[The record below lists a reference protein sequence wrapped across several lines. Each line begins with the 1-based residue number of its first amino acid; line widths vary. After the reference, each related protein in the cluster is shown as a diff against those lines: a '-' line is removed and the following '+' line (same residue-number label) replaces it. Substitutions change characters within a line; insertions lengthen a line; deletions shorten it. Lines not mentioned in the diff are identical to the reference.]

1 MVDITIIIRILS
13 LEKKITDPFILR
25 GILAGLAVAMI
36 SGLVGC
42 FVVWRRMSY
51 YGESIAH
58 SSLLGVGLGILMGV
72 GINLGIV
79 FTCLLFGIL
88 FLWLQQSKLL
98 SSDTLLGVLAHLALS
113 IGIIVISM
121 NRIKIDVHAFLFGDI
136 LAVTQNDLW
145 GMYLAVLFVVIII
158 CLNWSSLLLVTIDE
172 DLAKA
177 EGVNPLFINLL
188 LTSILT
194 IVVAVSIQIIGLLLI
209 TAMLIIPA
217 ATSRRLVNS
226 PEKMAIV
233 ATILGIISVILG
245 IYLSVEIDAPSGPS
259 IVVVS
264 AVLFFISH
272 FFGMFVKK
280 E

>member
-145 GMYLAVLFVVIII
+145 GIYLAVLFVVIII

-233 ATILGIISVILG
+233 ATLLGIISVILG

>member
-226 PEKMAIV
+226 PEMMAIV
-233 ATILGIISVILG
+233 ATLLGIISVILG

>member
-1 MVDITIIIRILS
+1 MIIIKTLS
-13 LEKKITDPFILR
+13 LEKKITDPFIIR
-25 GILAGLAVAMI
+25 GILAGIAVALI

-58 SSLLGVGLGILMGV
+58 SSLLGVGLGILMGI
-72 GINLGIV
+72 GINLGVI

-88 FLWLQQSKLL
+88 FLWLQQSKVL

-113 IGIIVISM
+113 VGVIVISM
-121 NRIKIDVHAFLFGDI
+121 NRVKIDIHSFLFGDI
-136 LAVTQNDLW
+136 LTVTLNDLW
-145 GMYLAVLFVVIII
+145 GMYLAVLVVVIII

-209 TAMLIIPA
+209 TSMLIIPA
-217 ATSRRLVNS
+217 AASRRLVNS
-226 PEKMAIV
+226 PETMAVV
-233 ATILGIISVILG
+233 ATVIGILSVIIG
-245 IYLSVEIDAPSGPS
+245 IFLSVEIDAPSGPS

-264 AVLFFISH
+264 AILFFLSPVLA
-272 FFGMFVKK
+272 MLLNKK
-280 E
+280 

>member
-1 MVDITIIIRILS
+1 MKMKILQ
-13 LEKKITDPFILR
+13 LEIKITDPFIIR
-25 GILAGLAVAMI
+25 GILAGIAVALI

-88 FLWLQQSKLL
+88 FLFLQQSKVL
-98 SSDTLLGVLAHLALS
+98 SSDTLLGVLAHVALA
-113 IGIIVISM
+113 IGIIVISL
-121 NRIKIDVHAFLFGDI
+121 NKIKIDIHAFLFGDI
-136 LAVTQNDLW
+136 LTVSSNDLW
-145 GMYLAVLFVVIII
+145 GMYLGVVIAII
-158 CLNWSSLLLVTIDE
+158 LICYNWSSLLLVTIDE

-177 EGVNPLFINLL
+177 EGIKPLYINLL
-188 LTSILT
+188 FTSILT
-194 IVVAVSIQIIGLLLI
+194 IVVAVSVQIIGLLLI

-217 ATSRRLVNS
+217 AASRRLVNS
-226 PEKMAIV
+226 PELMALV
-233 ATILGIISVILG
+233 ATIIGIISVVLG
-245 IYLSVEIDAPSGPS
+245 IFLSVELDTPSGPA

-264 AVLFFISH
+264 SVLFFLSPILSI
-272 FFGMFVKK
+272 FNKNK
-280 E
+280 

>member
-1 MVDITIIIRILS
+1 MIIIKTLS
-13 LEKKITDPFILR
+13 LEKKITDPFIIR
-25 GILAGLAVAMI
+25 GILAGIAVALI

-58 SSLLGVGLGILMGV
+58 SSLLGVGLGILMGI
-72 GINLGIV
+72 GINLGVI

-88 FLWLQQSKLL
+88 FLWLQQSKVL

-113 IGIIVISM
+113 VGVIVISM
-121 NRIKIDVHAFLFGDI
+121 NRVKIDIHSFLFGDI
-136 LAVTQNDLW
+136 LTVTQNDLW
-145 GMYLAVLFVVIII
+145 GMYLAVLVVVIII

-209 TAMLIIPA
+209 TSMLIIPA
-217 ATSRRLVNS
+217 AASRRLVNS
-226 PEKMAIV
+226 PETMAVV
-233 ATILGIISVILG
+233 ATVIGILSVIIG
-245 IYLSVEIDAPSGPS
+245 IFLSVEIDAPSGPS

-264 AVLFFISH
+264 AILFFLSPVLA
-272 FFGMFVKK
+272 MLLNKK
-280 E
+280 

>member
-1 MVDITIIIRILS
+1 MKIIKTLS
-13 LEKKITDPFILR
+13 LEKKITDPFIIR
-25 GILAGLAVAMI
+25 GILAGIAVALI

-58 SSLLGVGLGILMGV
+58 SSLLGVGLGILMGI
-72 GINLGIV
+72 GINLGVI

-88 FLWLQQSKLL
+88 FLWLQQSKVL

-113 IGIIVISM
+113 VGVIVISM
-121 NRIKIDVHAFLFGDI
+121 NRVKIDIHSFLFGDI
-136 LAVTQNDLW
+136 LTVTQNDLW
-145 GMYLAVLFVVIII
+145 GMYLAVLVVVIII

-209 TAMLIIPA
+209 TSMLIIPA
-217 ATSRRLVNS
+217 AASRRLVNS
-226 PEKMAIV
+226 PETMAVV
-233 ATILGIISVILG
+233 ATVIGILSVIIG
-245 IYLSVEIDAPSGPS
+245 IFLSVEIDAPSGPS

-264 AVLFFISH
+264 AILFFLSPVLA
-272 FFGMFVKK
+272 MLLNKK
-280 E
+280 

>member
-1 MVDITIIIRILS
+1 M
-13 LEKKITDPFILR
+13 
-25 GILAGLAVAMI
+25 
-36 SGLVGC
+36 
-42 FVVWRRMSY
+42 
-51 YGESIAH
+51 
-58 SSLLGVGLGILMGV
+58 
-72 GINLGIV
+72 
-79 FTCLLFGIL
+79 
-88 FLWLQQSKLL
+88 WLQQCKVL

-113 IGIIVISM
+113 VGVIVISM
-121 NRIKIDVHAFLFGDI
+121 NRVKIDIHSFLFGDI
-136 LAVTQNDLW
+136 LTVTQNDLL
-145 GMYLAVLFVVIII
+145 GMYLAVLVVVIII

-226 PEKMAIV
+226 PEMMAVV
-233 ATILGIISVILG
+233 ATLLGIISVILG

-264 AVLFFISH
+264 GVLFFISH
-272 FFGMFVKK
+272 IFAIFIKK
-280 E
+280 Q

>member
-1 MVDITIIIRILS
+1 M
-13 LEKKITDPFILR
+13 EKKITDPFIIR
-25 GILAGLAVAMI
+25 GILAGIAVALI

-58 SSLLGVGLGILMGV
+58 SSLLGVGLGILMGI
-72 GINLGIV
+72 GINLGVI

-88 FLWLQQSKLL
+88 FLWLQQSKVL

-113 IGIIVISM
+113 VGVIVISM
-121 NRIKIDVHAFLFGDI
+121 NRVKIDIHSFLFGDI
-136 LAVTQNDLW
+136 LTVTQNDLW
-145 GMYLAVLFVVIII
+145 GMYLAVLVVVIII

-209 TAMLIIPA
+209 TSMLIIPA
-217 ATSRRLVNS
+217 AASRRLVNS
-226 PEKMAIV
+226 PETMAVV
-233 ATILGIISVILG
+233 ATVIGILSVIIG
-245 IYLSVEIDAPSGPS
+245 IFLSVEIDAPSGPS

-264 AVLFFISH
+264 AILFFLSPVLA
-272 FFGMFVKK
+272 MLLNKK
-280 E
+280 

>member
-1 MVDITIIIRILS
+1 MIIIKTLS
-13 LEKKITDPFILR
+13 LEKKITDPFIIR
-25 GILAGLAVAMI
+25 GILAGIAVALI

-58 SSLLGVGLGILMGV
+58 SSLLGVGLGILMGI
-72 GINLGIV
+72 GINLGVI

-88 FLWLQQSKLL
+88 FLWLQQSKVL

-113 IGIIVISM
+113 VGVIVISM
-121 NRIKIDVHAFLFGDI
+121 NRVKIDIHSFLFGDI
-136 LAVTQNDLW
+136 LTVTQNDLW
-145 GMYLAVLFVVIII
+145 GMYLAVLVVVIII

-209 TAMLIIPA
+209 TSMLIIPA
-217 ATSRRLVNS
+217 AASRRLVNS
-226 PEKMAIV
+226 PETMAVV
-233 ATILGIISVILG
+233 ATVIGILSVIIG
-245 IYLSVEIDAPSGPS
+245 IFLSVEIDAPSGPS

-264 AVLFFISH
+264 AVLFFLSPVLA
-272 FFGMFVKK
+272 MLLNKK
-280 E
+280 

>member
-233 ATILGIISVILG
+233 ATLLGIISVILG

-259 IVVVS
+259 IVVVN
-264 AVLFFISH
+264 AVLFFLSH
-272 FFGMFVKK
+272 IFAIFVKK
-280 E
+280 Q

>member
-1 MVDITIIIRILS
+1 MIIIKTLS
-13 LEKKITDPFILR
+13 LEKKITDPFIIR
-25 GILAGLAVAMI
+25 GILAGIAVALI

-58 SSLLGVGLGILMGV
+58 SSLLGVGLGILMGI
-72 GINLGIV
+72 GINLGVI
-79 FTCLLFGIL
+79 FTCLLFGII
-88 FLWLQQSKLL
+88 FLWLQQSKVL

-113 IGIIVISM
+113 VGVIVISM
-121 NRIKIDVHAFLFGDI
+121 NRVKIDIHSFLFGDI
-136 LAVTQNDLW
+136 LTVTQNDLW
-145 GMYLAVLFVVIII
+145 GMYLAVLVVVIII

-209 TAMLIIPA
+209 TSMLIIPA
-217 ATSRRLVNS
+217 AASRRLVNS
-226 PEKMAIV
+226 PETMAVV
-233 ATILGIISVILG
+233 ATVIGILSVIIG
-245 IYLSVEIDAPSGPS
+245 IFLSVEIDAPSGPS

-264 AVLFFISH
+264 ASLFFLSPVLA
-272 FFGMFVKK
+272 MLLNKK
-280 E
+280 

>member
-226 PEKMAIV
+226 PEMMAIV
-233 ATILGIISVILG
+233 ATLLGIISVILG

-272 FFGMFVKK
+272 FFGMFLKK

>member
-1 MVDITIIIRILS
+1 MIIIKTLS
-13 LEKKITDPFILR
+13 LEKKITDPFIIR
-25 GILAGLAVAMI
+25 GILAGIAVALI

-58 SSLLGVGLGILMGV
+58 SSLLGVGLGILMGI
-72 GINLGIV
+72 GINLGVI

-88 FLWLQQSKLL
+88 FLWLQQSKVL

-113 IGIIVISM
+113 VGVIVISM
-121 NRIKIDVHAFLFGDI
+121 NRVKIDIHSFLFGDI
-136 LAVTQNDLW
+136 LTVTQNDLW
-145 GMYLAVLFVVIII
+145 GMYLAVLVVVIII

-209 TAMLIIPA
+209 TSMLIIPA
-217 ATSRRLVNS
+217 AASRRLVNS
-226 PEKMAIV
+226 PETMAVV
-233 ATILGIISVILG
+233 ATVIGILSVIIG
-245 IYLSVEIDAPSGPS
+245 IFLSVEIDAPSGPS

-264 AVLFFISH
+264 ALLFFLSPVLA
-272 FFGMFVKK
+272 MLLNKK
-280 E
+280 